1 MSFGRAVRREQLT
14 THSTG
19 LIAIIRPVVFA
30 EKIQSREKNVFDG
43 FLKSHFVTST
53 VHAEECIVA
62 ASAPI

>member
-1 MSFGRAVRREQLT
+1 MISCADGLSPFRAN
-14 THSTG
+14 
-19 LIAIIRPVVFA
+19 
-30 EKIQSREKNVFDG
+30 KIYSCEKNVFDE